1 MHAQQPPL
9 YPRRV
14 YYTYYPLPPP
24 SPPLPPPP
32 PPPPPLVPEGDGDT
46 PSVPASPAP
55 SYCASP
61 DVNTKADRFIES
73 FREGLKLEKLN
84 SYREKWQRHIQEDAT
99 VEIEEDGEFMV
110 IGSLFGSDDEDDD
123 GISLPETPAT
133 AAVAA
138 GF

>member
-1 MHAQQPPL
+1 M
-9 YPRRV
+9 
-14 YYTYYPLPPP
+14 
-24 SPPLPPPP
+24 
-32 PPPPPLVPEGDGDT
+32 
-46 PSVPASPAP
+46 
-55 SYCASP
+55 
-61 DVNTKADRFIES
+61 NTKADRFIES

-99 VEIEEDGEFMV
+99 VEIEEEGEFMV

-133 AAVAA
+133 AAVAV

>member
-1 MHAQQPPL
+1 L

-32 PPPPPLVPEGDGDT
+32 PPPPPLVSEGEDDS
-46 PSVPASPAP
+46 PSVTASPAP
-55 SYCASP
+55 AYCASP

-84 SYREKWQRHIQEDAT
+84 SYREKWQRQIQENAAA
-99 VEIEEDGEFMV
+99 VEIEEEGEFMV
-110 IGSLFGSDDEDDD
+110 IGSLFGDDDEDYDD
-123 GISLPETPAT
+123 GISLPQTPAT
-133 AAVAA
+133 AAVAV

>member
-1 MHAQQPPL
+1 L

-32 PPPPPLVPEGDGDT
+32 PPPPPPLVAEGEDES
-46 PSVPASPAP
+46 PSVTASPAP
-55 SYCASP
+55 AYCASP

-84 SYREKWQRHIQEDAT
+84 SYREKWQRQIQENAA
-99 VEIEEDGEFMV
+99 VEIGEEEEGEFMV
-110 IGSLFGSDDEDDD
+110 IGSLFGDDDEEDED
-123 GISLPETPAT
+123 GISLPQTPAT
-133 AAVAA
+133 AVAV